1 MELLLLIVAAV
12 ALVVLIRLFA
22 GGLDKQRIDDY
33 VRQLGG
39 RVQSIRWSP
48 LGRGWFGERNARI
61 YEVVYYDA
69 QGSLHRATCKTSL
82 FSGVYWTEDQVVGV
96 TPHVAN
102 PTDQLEFLQTENEQL
117 RREIERLRGQD
128 SRAGRDR

>member
-1 MELLLLIVAAV
+1 MEPALLIVAAI
-12 ALVVLIRLFA
+12 ALVLLIRLFA

-48 LGRGWFGERNARI
+48 LGRGWFGERTARI

-69 QGSLHRATCKTSL
+69 QGRLHRATCKTSL
-82 FSGVYWTEDQVVGV
+82 FSGVYWTEDQVAG
-96 TPHVAN
+96 AN
-102 PTDQLEFLQTENEQL
+102 PHAADPAY
-117 RREIERLRGQD
+117 RG
-128 SRAGRDR
+128 